1 MAILKI
7 AKMGHPVL
15 KRAAETIPDPT
26 APEIHRLVT
35 DMVDTLAD
43 ATGLG
48 LAAPQVHVP
57 KRLVI
62 FHIPASRARRE
73 EETGENG
80 ENGETGETGETGD
93 KENED
98 MEDMEDMEAVPMTVL
113 INPEIEV
120 LDDEK
125 TTGVEGC
132 LSLPGMIGMVP
143 RFKRIRYKA
152 LQLDGSEIEREA
164 GGFHARVV
172 QHECDHLDGFLY
184 PMRMEDLS
192 TLAYTDEM
200 NRNELPLGERIKAD
214 KENQEAGNE
223 G

>member
-15 KRAAETIPDPT
+15 KREAETIPDPT
-26 APEIHRLVT
+26 APEIHRLIA

-43 ATGLG
+43 AGGLG

-62 FHIPASRARRE
+62 FHIPASQARQE
-73 EETGENG
+73 EANG
-80 ENGETGETGETGD
+80 ENGGEE
-93 KENED
+93 EEEED
-98 MEDMEDMEAVPMTVL
+98 LEAVPMTVL

-120 LDDEK
+120 LDDER

-143 RFKRIRYKA
+143 RFKSIRYKA
-152 LQLDGSEIEREA
+152 LQPDGSEIEREA

-172 QHECDHLDGFLY
+172 QHECDHLDGFVYL
-184 PMRMEDLS
+184 MRMEDLS

-200 NRNELPLGERIKAD
+200 NRNELPLGERIKAE
-214 KENQEAGNE
+214 KENQEAGND